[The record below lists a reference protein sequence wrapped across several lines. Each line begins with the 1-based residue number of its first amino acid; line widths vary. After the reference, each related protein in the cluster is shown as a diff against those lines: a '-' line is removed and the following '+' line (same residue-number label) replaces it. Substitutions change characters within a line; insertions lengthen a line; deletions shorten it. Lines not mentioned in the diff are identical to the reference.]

1 MCARTVPVLS
11 ASRVDWMAAPLGLIA
26 GLGDLPV
33 VIAENA
39 VATGQGVHVLRLK
52 GFEEPRLAGYPGSVV
67 GLGEIGAV
75 ISKFRDAGCRDIVFA
90 GIVRRPNF
98 SDLKLD
104 LRGAALLP
112 RVISEAR
119 KGDDAL
125 LRVLVNEF
133 ERSGFNVIGSD
144 QAHAS
149 LLAPS
154 GLIGGPAPSDA
165 MLADMKVAAR
175 VAAASGALDIGQGC
189 VVCDGLVL
197 AVEAQEGT
205 DEMLRRCAALPE
217 TIRGSASA
225 RRGVLVKR
233 PKPLQERR
241 IDLPTTGVST
251 VELASAAGLA
261 GIAVEAGGALMLNR
275 PAMQAKA
282 DTLGIFL
289 YGFDPDL
296 GVGT

>member
-1 MCARTVPVLS
+1 MP
-11 ASRVDWMAAPLGLIA
+11 APLGLIA

-33 VIAENA
+33 AIAENA

-52 GFEEPRLAGYPGSVV
+52 GFEEPRLADFPGSVV

-75 ISKFRDAGCRDIVFA
+75 ISRLRAAGCEDLVFA
-90 GIVRRPNF
+90 GIVKRPNF

-104 LRGAALLP
+104 LKGAALLP
-112 RVISEAR
+112 KVLSEAR

-125 LRVLVNEF
+125 LRVLVSEF
-133 ERSGFNVIGSD
+133 EKSGFNVIGSD
-144 QAHAS
+144 QAHAN
-149 LLAPS
+149 LLAPA
-154 GLIGGPAPSDA
+154 GLIAGAPPSEMSLGD
-165 MLADMKVAAR
+165 MLVAAR
-175 VAAASGALDIGQGC
+175 VAAASGALDIGQAC

-217 TIRGSASA
+217 AIRGREGA

-233 PKPLQERR
+233 PKPEQERR

-251 VELASAAGLA
+251 VELAAAAGLA
-261 GIAVEAGGALMLNR
+261 GIGIEAGGALMLNR
-275 PAMQAKA
+275 PAMM
-282 DTLGIFL
+282 DTAERLGLFL
-289 YGFDPDL
+289 YGFKPEL
-296 GVGT
+296 GLDR

>member
-1 MCARTVPVLS
+1 MT
-11 ASRVDWMAAPLGLIA
+11 APLGLIA

-33 VIAENA
+33 AIAENA

-52 GFEEPRLAGYPGSVV
+52 GFEEPRLADYPGSVV

-75 ISKFRDAGCRDIVFA
+75 ISRLRAAGCEDLVFA
-90 GIVRRPNF
+90 GVVKRPNF

-104 LRGAALLP
+104 LKGAALLP
-112 RVISEAR
+112 KVLSEAR

-125 LRVLVNEF
+125 LRVLVSEF
-133 ERSGFNVIGSD
+133 EKNGFNVIGSD
-144 QAHAS
+144 QAHAN
-149 LLAPS
+149 LLAPA
-154 GLIGGPAPSDA
+154 GLIAGAPPSEMSLGD
-165 MLADMKVAAR
+165 MLVAAR
-175 VAAASGALDIGQGC
+175 VAAASGALDIGQAC

-217 TIRGSASA
+217 AIRGREGA

-233 PKPLQERR
+233 PKPEQERR

-251 VELASAAGLA
+251 VELAAAAGLA
-261 GIAVEAGGALMLNR
+261 GIGIEAGGALMLNR
-275 PAMQAKA
+275 PAMM
-282 DTLGIFL
+282 DTAERLGLFL
-289 YGFDPDL
+289 YGFKPDFGL
-296 GVGT
+296 GR

>member
-1 MCARTVPVLS
+1 MS
-11 ASRVDWMAAPLGLIA
+11 SPLGLIA

-33 VIAENA
+33 AIAENA

-67 GLGEIGAV
+67 GLGEVGAV
-75 ISKFRDAGCRDIVFA
+75 ISRLRDAGCRDLVFA
-90 GIVRRPNF
+90 GNVSRPNF

-104 LRGAALLP
+104 LKGAALLP
-112 RVISEAR
+112 RVLSEAR
-119 KGDDAL
+119 RGDDAL

-133 ERSGFNVIGSD
+133 EKNGFNVIGSE

-149 LLAPS
+149 LLAPA
-154 GLIGGPAPSDA
+154 GLIAGPPPSELH
-165 MLADMKVAAR
+165 LADMEVAAR
-175 VAAASGALDIGQGC
+175 VASASGALDIGQAC

-217 TIRGSASA
+217 TIRGRDGA

-233 PKPLQERR
+233 PKPVQERR

-251 VELASAAGLA
+251 VELAAAAGLA
-261 GIAVEAGGALMLNR
+261 GIGVEAGGALMLNR
-275 PAMQAKA
+275 PAMESRAA
-282 DTLGIFL
+282 SLGLFL
-289 YGFDPDL
+289 YGFPAKL
-296 GVGT
+296 GATP

>member
-1 MCARTVPVLS
+1 MP
-11 ASRVDWMAAPLGLIA
+11 APLGLIA

-33 VIAENA
+33 AIAENA

-52 GFEEPRLAGYPGSVV
+52 GFEDPRLAHYPGSVV
-67 GLGEIGAV
+67 GLGEVGAV
-75 ISKFRDAGCRDIVFA
+75 ISRLREAGCRDLVFA

-104 LRGAALLP
+104 LKGAALLP
-112 RVISEAR
+112 KVLSEAR

-133 ERSGFNVIGSD
+133 EKSGFNVIGSE

-149 LLAPS
+149 LLAPA
-154 GLIGGPAPSDA
+154 GLIAGVAPSGSL
-165 MLADMKVAAR
+165 LADLEVAAR
-175 VAAASGALDIGQGC
+175 VAAASGALDIGQAC

-217 TIRGSASA
+217 TIRGTPEA

-233 PKPLQERR
+233 PKPVQERR

-251 VELASAAGLA
+251 VDLAAAAGLA
-261 GIAVEAGGALMLNR
+261 GIGVEAGGALMLNR
-275 PAMQAKA
+275 PAMIQSAESHG
-282 DTLGIFL
+282 LFL
-289 YGFDPDL
+289 YGFSPDL
-296 GVGT
+296 GLGV

>member
-1 MCARTVPVLS
+1 MP
-11 ASRVDWMAAPLGLIA
+11 APLGLIA

-33 VIAENA
+33 AIAENA

-67 GLGEIGAV
+67 GLGEVGAV
-75 ISKFRDAGCRDIVFA
+75 ITRLRGAGCRDLVFA
-90 GIVRRPNF
+90 GNVSRPNF

-112 RVISEAR
+112 KVLSEAR

-125 LRVLVNEF
+125 LRVLVGEF
-133 ERSGFNVIGSD
+133 EKNGFNVIGSE
-144 QAHAS
+144 QAHAA
-149 LLAPS
+149 LLAPA
-154 GLIGGPAPSDA
+154 GLIAGPEPSA
-165 MLADMKVAAR
+165 SFLADLEVAAR
-175 VAAASGALDIGQGC
+175 VASASGALDIGQAC

-217 TIRGSASA
+217 TIRGTALA

-233 PKPLQERR
+233 PKPAQERR
-241 IDLPTTGVST
+241 IDLPTTGAST
-251 VELASAAGLA
+251 VELAAAAGLA
-261 GIAVEAGGALMLNR
+261 GIGVEAGGALMLNR
-275 PAMQAKA
+275 PEMEAKA
-282 DTLGIFL
+282 ASLGLFL
-289 YGFDPDL
+289 YGFPSNL
-296 GVGT
+296 GVGS

>member
-1 MCARTVPVLS
+1 MPE
-11 ASRVDWMAAPLGLIA
+11 PLGLIA

-33 VIAENA
+33 AIAENA
-39 VATGQGVHVLRLK
+39 MATGQGVHVLRLK
-52 GFEEPRLAGYPGSVV
+52 GFEEPRLAAYPGSVV

-75 ISKFRDAGCRDIVFA
+75 ISRLRAAGCKDLVFA
-90 GIVRRPNF
+90 GIVKRPNF

-104 LRGAALLP
+104 LKGAALLP
-112 RVISEAR
+112 RVLSEAR

-133 ERSGFNVIGSD
+133 EKNGFNVIGSEK
-144 QAHAS
+144 AHAS

-154 GLIGGPAPSDA
+154 GLIAGAQPSEA
-165 MLADMKVAAR
+165 SLADLEIAAR
-175 VAAASGALDIGQGC
+175 VAAASGALDIGQAC

-205 DEMLRRCAALPE
+205 DEMLRRCANLPE
-217 TIRGSASA
+217 TIRGREGA

-233 PKPLQERR
+233 PKPEQERR

-251 VELASAAGLA
+251 VELAAAAGLA
-261 GIAVEAGGALMLNR
+261 GIGIEAGGALMLNR
-275 PAMQAKA
+275 PAMIEAA
-282 DTLGIFL
+282 ESLGLFL
-289 YGFDPDL
+289 YGFSPDL
-296 GVGT
+296 GSAV

>member
-1 MCARTVPVLS
+1 
-11 ASRVDWMAAPLGLIA
+11 MAAPLGLIA

-52 GFEEPRLAGYPGSVV
+52 GFEEPRLAAYPGSVV
-67 GLGEIGAV
+67 GLGEVGAV
-75 ISKFRDAGCRDIVFA
+75 ITRFREAGCRDIVFA
-90 GIVRRPNF
+90 GLVRRPNF

-104 LRGAALLP
+104 LKGAALLP
-112 RVISEAR
+112 KVISEAR

-125 LRVLVNEF
+125 LRVLVTEF
-133 ERSGFNVIGSD
+133 ERNGFNVIGSE

-154 GLIGGPAPSDA
+154 GLIAGPPLTDSL
-165 MLADMKVAAR
+165 LADLEVAAR
-175 VAAASGALDIGQGC
+175 VAAASGALDIGQAC

-205 DEMLRRCAALPE
+205 DEMLRRCASLPE

-233 PKPLQERR
+233 PKPAQERR
-241 IDLPTTGVST
+241 IDLPTAGVST
-251 VELASAAGLA
+251 IELAAAAGLA
-261 GIAVEAGGALMLNR
+261 GIGLEAGGALLLNR
-275 PAMQAKA
+275 PAMQVRS
-282 DTLGIFL
+282 DTLGMFL
-289 YGFDPDL
+289 YGFPPDL
-296 GVGT
+296 GVQT